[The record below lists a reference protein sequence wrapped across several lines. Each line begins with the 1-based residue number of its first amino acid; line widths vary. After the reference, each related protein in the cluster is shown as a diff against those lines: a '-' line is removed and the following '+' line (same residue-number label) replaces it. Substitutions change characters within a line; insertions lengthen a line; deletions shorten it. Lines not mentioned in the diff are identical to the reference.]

1 MKYHSKKIF
10 RLILILLFCISC
22 REEIIPPDNLI
33 ENINEPVQIRNFN
46 SYVFLLNA
54 ESFTMNLNIPSTF
67 TSIKTRFNIKLIDYG
82 SGYTTISVLD
92 NNSVERFRYF
102 AGDEVL
108 YDSELLDGFVPASI
122 QIRTS
127 DFSGKL
133 RIEFRKTL

>member
-1 MKYHSKKIF
+1 MKNYYKKILVF
-10 RLILILLFCISC
+10 FSILFLSVSC
-22 REEIIPPDNLI
+22 REEIIPPDNFI
-33 ENINEPVQIRNFN
+33 ENVNEPVQVRNFN
-46 SYVFLLNA
+46 SFVLLLNA
-54 ESFTMNLNIPSTF
+54 ENFTMNLNIPPNF
-67 TSIKTRFNIKLIDYG
+67 TSVKTRFNIKLIDYG

-102 AGDEVL
+102 AGDEVT
-108 YDSELLDGFVPASI
+108 YDSELLDRFVPVSI

>member
-1 MKYHSKKIF
+1 MKNYYKKILVF
-10 RLILILLFCISC
+10 SSILFLSVSC
-22 REEIIPPDNLI
+22 REEIISPDNFI
-33 ENINEPVQIRNFN
+33 ENVNEPVQVRNFN
-46 SYVFLLNA
+46 SFVLLLNA
-54 ESFTMNLNIPSTF
+54 ENFTMNMNIPPSF
-67 TSIKTRFNIKLIDYG
+67 TSVRTRFNIKLIDYG

-102 AGDEVL
+102 AGDEVT
-108 YDSELLDGFVPASI
+108 YDSELLDGFVPVNI

>member
-1 MKYHSKKIF
+1 MKNYYKKILVF
-10 RLILILLFCISC
+10 SSILFFSVSC
-22 REEIIPPDNLI
+22 REEIIPPDNFI
-33 ENINEPVQIRNFN
+33 ENVNEPVQVRNFN
-46 SYVFLLNA
+46 SFVLLLNA
-54 ESFTMNLNIPSTF
+54 ENFTMNMSIPPNF
-67 TSIKTRFNIKLIDYG
+67 TSVKTRFNIKLIDYG

-102 AGDEVL
+102 AGDEVT
-108 YDSELLDGFVPASI
+108 YDSELLDGFVPVSI

>member
-1 MKYHSKKIF
+1 MRIFFNKYF
-10 RLILILLFCISC
+10 LLIPILLFCISC

-54 ESFTMNLNIPSTF
+54 ENFTMNLNIPSAF
-67 TSIKTRFNIKLIDYG
+67 SSIRTRFNIKLIDYG

-102 AGDEVL
+102 AGDEVI
-108 YDSELLDGFVPASI
+108 YDSELLDGFVPVSI
-122 QIRTS
+122 LIRTS